1 MKSQLKLQIAIQH
14 PEIIAL
20 NWLNTKTNKKSELAA
35 KAKKNKARLQIIET
49 AVITFAKFVS
59 PVDAVWAVPSLKLC
73 FMVLKFVQ
81 ESQNR

>member
-1 MKSQLKLQIAIQH
+1 MKSQLQLQIAIQC

-20 NWLNTKTNKKSELAA
+20 TWLNSKTKKKSELAA

-49 AVITFAKFVS
+49 AVITFATLVS

-73 FMVLKFVQ
+73 FMILKFLQ

>member
-1 MKSQLKLQIAIQH
+1 MKS
-14 PEIIAL
+14 
-20 NWLNTKTNKKSELAA
+20 TKNSSELAA
-35 KAKKNKARLQIIET
+35 KTQKKKALLQIIEI
-49 AVITFAKFVS
+49 ALIIFVNFVS